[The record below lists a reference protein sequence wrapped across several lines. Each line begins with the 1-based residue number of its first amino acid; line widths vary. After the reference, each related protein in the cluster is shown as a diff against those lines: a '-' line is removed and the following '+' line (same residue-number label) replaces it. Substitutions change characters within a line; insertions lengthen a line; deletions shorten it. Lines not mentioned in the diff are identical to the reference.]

1 MIATDPMCLDQDR
14 FMRAEMTGRR
24 SFEIS
29 PTTSALEPAALTKIL
44 MMQR

>member
-24 SFEIS
+24 SFGVS
-29 PTTSALEPAALTKIL
+29 QTTSALEPAVLMKIL
-44 MMQR
+44 MMPI